1 MNGLKE
7 INGRDGHEA
16 GDALIQTAA
25 GLIAEVFADC
35 SYRIGGDEFAV
46 FLVGVNEEAFNEK
59 TAALQDKMW
68 AHGVHISVGALWQA
82 RCDDPEELFRGAD
95 ARMYEAKQAYYRRL
109 AQVEG

>member
-1 MNGLKE
+1 MRSASFAEL
-7 INGRDGHEA
+7 A
-16 GDALIQTAA
+16 AA
-25 GLIAEVFADC
+25 GERMSARATNPKTG
-35 SYRIGGDEFAV
+35 R
-46 FLVGVNEEAFNEK
+46 EAFNEK

-109 AQVEG
+109 AEVEG